1 MLAPNYELYK
11 DDRAKVSYSVPAGNE
26 VEGYRKAIEEFPGQE
41 NPGIFGLHPNA
52 DLTFRSLQ
60 VQAGV
65 QMILDIQPAGV
76 KAAGGASKEDV
87 VDKICED
94 LLAKVQHMFRICL
107 QDLILPSCKQ
117 QIDSS

>member
-26 VEGYRKAIEEFPGQE
+26 IEGYRKAIEEFPGQE

-60 VQAGV
+60 VQAGI
-65 QMILDIQPAGV
+65 QLILDIQPAGV

-94 LLAKVQHMFRICL
+94 LLAKVQHIV
-107 QDLILPSCKQ
+107 
-117 QIDSS
+117 

>member
-11 DDRAKVSYSVPAGNE
+11 DDRAKISYTVPAAGNE
-26 VEGYRKAIEEFPGQE
+26 IEGYRKAIEELPGQE
-41 NPGIFGLHPNA
+41 NPGIFGLHANA

-65 QMILDIQPAGV
+65 QLILDIQPAGV

-87 VDKICED
+87 ADNICED
-94 LLAKVQHMFRICL
+94 LLAKAGHMI
-107 QDLILPSCKQ
+107 
-117 QIDSS
+117 